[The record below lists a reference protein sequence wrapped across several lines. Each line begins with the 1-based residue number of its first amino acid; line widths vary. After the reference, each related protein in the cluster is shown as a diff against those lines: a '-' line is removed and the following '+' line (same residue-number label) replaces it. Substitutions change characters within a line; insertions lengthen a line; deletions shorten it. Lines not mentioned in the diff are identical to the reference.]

1 MYWKLPLEISE
12 MKEHNKSQ
20 TVTADILLAHGSKD
34 PRWRTSFE
42 NLLEKIRIHSP
53 KKQFFL
59 CYLELC
65 RPNLSETVNDLT
77 DNNLNVSTINIHPI
91 FLSAGVHFNKDIKL
105 IVFDLQSIYPHLIF
119 NINDVVGNN
128 SIVSNAI
135 LKVVTS

>member
-1 MYWKLPLEISE
+1 

-20 TVTADILLAHGSKD
+20 SIIANILLAHGSKD
-34 PRWRTSFE
+34 PRWTKSFE
-42 NLLEKIRIHSP
+42 NLLMKIREHSP
-53 KKQFFL
+53 QKIFCL

-65 RPNLSETVNDLT
+65 SPSLIETVNNLT

-105 IVFDLQSIYPHLIF
+105 IIFNLKSIYPHLTF
-119 NINDVVGNN
+119 KINDVVGNN